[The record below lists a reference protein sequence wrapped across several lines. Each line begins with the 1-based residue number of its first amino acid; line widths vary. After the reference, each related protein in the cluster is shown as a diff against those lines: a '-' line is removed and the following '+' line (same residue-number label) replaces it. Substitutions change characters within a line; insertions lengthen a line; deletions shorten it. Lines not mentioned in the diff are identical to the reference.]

1 MEFKTVA
8 DTKVSTGWA
17 AAKSSLK
24 IWEYTS
30 TGTTTRS
37 TTKIT
42 VMFQVPTTTD
52 NTISDITLGYVTLHL
67 PYSWGSVI

>member
-1 MEFKTVA
+1 LTLTDSDCLMEFKTVA

-42 VMFQVPTTTD
+42 VMF
-52 NTISDITLGYVTLHL
+52 
-67 PYSWGSVI
+67 

>member
-1 MEFKTVA
+1 MSTTALGNSLTITDSDCLMEFKDVA

-24 IWEYTS
+24 IWEYVS
-30 TGTTTRS
+30 SSKLTRS

-42 VMFQVPTTTD
+42 VMF
-52 NTISDITLGYVTLHL
+52 
-67 PYSWGSVI
+67 